1 MDTAQSWRIAV
12 ATLAIMTVAFGG
24 PWIAA
29 VALKDIAAE
38 VNSTRAVP
46 AFASAITWL
55 GVGTGGI
62 LMGRVA
68 NRFGTRLTVI
78 IGALM
83 IAIGLGVSTLGAT
96 WPLWIGH
103 GLFIGMLGLGGI
115 NAPLFIYVSRWFDRR
130 RGSALALISSGSY
143 LAGALWP
150 PLFEPA
156 ISAFGW
162 RHTMLGYAA
171 IEVVIVVPLAVIFL
185 QRAPDLP
192 PAPAIAG
199 GQSAPRVLG
208 LNPWLAFGLLCAA
221 GVCCCIPMAIPQNH
235 LVAFCSDLGFSRS
248 FGAVM
253 LSIMLGAAF
262 ISRQVWGLFADRF
275 GGIATILAGSTFQA
289 TCMAAFLF
297 TVGEFG
303 LITVSAAFGLGFSG
317 IIPAYALAARELFA
331 ARESYWRIPT
341 VLMSTQV
348 GMAIGGWGA
357 GILYDHFGFY
367 GPAFAAGIAANAFNI
382 IIVAFLVSRARGGG
396 SQRLA
401 AA

>member
-1 MDTAQSWRIAV
+1 
-12 ATLAIMTVAFGG
+12 
-24 PWIAA
+24 
-29 VALKDIAAE
+29 
-38 VNSTRAVP
+38 
-46 AFASAITWL
+46 
-55 GVGTGGI
+55 
-62 LMGRVA
+62 
-68 NRFGTRLTVI
+68 
-78 IGALM
+78 
-83 IAIGLGVSTLGAT
+83 
-96 WPLWIGH
+96 
-103 GLFIGMLGLGGI
+103 
-115 NAPLFIYVSRWFDRR
+115 
-130 RGSALALISSGSY
+130 
-143 LAGALWP
+143 
-150 PLFEPA
+150 
-156 ISAFGW
+156 
-162 RHTMLGYAA
+162 
-171 IEVVIVVPLAVIFL
+171 
-185 QRAPDLP
+185 
-192 PAPAIAG
+192 
-199 GQSAPRVLG
+199 
-208 LNPWLAFGLLCAA
+208 
-221 GVCCCIPMAIPQNH
+221 MAIPQNH

-317 IIPAYALAARELFA
+317 IIPAYALAARESFA

-367 GPAFAAGIAANAFNI
+367 GPAFAAGIAANALNI